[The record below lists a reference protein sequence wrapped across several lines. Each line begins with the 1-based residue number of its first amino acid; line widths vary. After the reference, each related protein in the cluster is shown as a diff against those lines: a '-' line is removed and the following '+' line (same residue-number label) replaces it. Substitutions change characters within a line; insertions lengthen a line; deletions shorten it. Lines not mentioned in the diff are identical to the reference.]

1 MPSSNTR
8 LSIADEK
15 KYVGLLFFFFA
26 FEIMS
31 WVPRFPEVKA
41 NLGLS
46 NGEFG
51 TYLSFG
57 SVGAV
62 LALLSSG
69 HFVHKFGARK
79 VLIISTVTMCLAI
92 GAVVHLQSALIFIF
106 VNIIN
111 GASISF
117 FNTALNAQA
126 FHAQDRAGELI
137 LSRQHGYWTIGAVAT
152 AIFSGFMVE
161 FVGIALHINVLTF
174 ILFFILL
181 SIIRKLGPELIKSSP
196 DDDSDFGVKDLFTS
210 FRIDYLVSTALVCG
224 IMVEFATADWS
235 AIYSKETIG
244 VRGSLATIPYILTFA
259 SMIVARLG
267 QNRITPYVSLE
278 QQIKFGSVI
287 GGVGFIGFILASSLL
302 VDHSKTAAYI
312 CTLIGFAIGGF
323 FSAILSPTLFTA
335 ANKRSSQPS
344 AVVFAQTGVIN
355 AIFVLIL
362 KTIIAWTA
370 QLTGSI
376 AIAMIIP
383 GLMLISVAF
392 MSRVAKDL

>member
-1 MPSSNTR
+1 MPSSKLG
-8 LSIADEK
+8 LSVSDEK
-15 KYVGLLFFFFA
+15 KYIGILFFLFA
-26 FEIMS
+26 VQIMS

-51 TYLSFG
+51 TYLSLG

-62 LALLSSG
+62 IAMLSSG
-69 HFVHKFGARK
+69 HFVHKLGAK
-79 VLIISTVTMCLAI
+79 PVLIISTLSMCLSI
-92 GAVVHLQSALIFIF
+92 SIIVHLQSTPIFI
-106 VNIIN
+106 IIN
-111 GASISF
+111 MINGGSIAA
-117 FNTALNAQA
+117 FNIALNAQA

-137 LSRQHGYWTIGAVAT
+137 LSRQHGYWTMGAVAT

-161 FVGIALHINVLTF
+161 FVGIALHINVLSVVV
-174 ILFFILL
+174 FFIIL
-181 SIIRKLGPELIKSSP
+181 SIIKKLEPEMIKPSP
-196 DDDSDFGVKDLFTS
+196 EDDSDFGVKDLFTS
-210 FRIDYLVSTALVCG
+210 FRIDYLVSAALVCG

-235 AIYSKETIG
+235 AIYAKETIG
-244 VRGSLATIPYILTFA
+244 VRGSLATIPYILTFTA
-259 SMIVARLG
+259 MIVGRLG
-267 QNRITPYVSLE
+267 QHRITPYVSLQ
-278 QQIKFGSVI
+278 QQIKYGSVI

-312 CTLIGFAIGGF
+312 CTLIGFSIGGL
-323 FSAILSPTLFTA
+323 FSAILSPTFFTA

-344 AVVFAQTGVIN
+344 AVVVGQMGVTN
-355 AIFVLIL
+355 AILTLIV
-362 KTIIAWTA
+362 KTIVAWTA

-392 MSRVAKDL
+392 MARAAKDL

>member
-1 MPSSNTR
+1 MLSSKAG
-8 LSIADEK
+8 LSINDEK
-15 KYVGLLFFFFA
+15 KYVGILFFLFA
-26 FEIMS
+26 VQIMS

-41 NLGLS
+41 NLGLP

-51 TYLSFG
+51 TYLSLG

-62 LALLSSG
+62 IAMLSSG
-69 HFVHKFGARK
+69 HFVHKFGAK
-79 VLIISTVTMCLAI
+79 TVLIISSLSMCLAASTI
-92 GAVVHLQSALIFIF
+92 VHLQSTPVFIIA
-106 VNIIN
+106 NMIN
-111 GASISF
+111 GASISA
-117 FNTALNAQA
+117 FNIALNAQA

-137 LSRQHGYWTIGAVAT
+137 LSRQHGYWTIGAVVT

-161 FVGIALHINVLTF
+161 FVGIALHINVLSA
-174 ILFFILL
+174 ILFLVILV
-181 SIIRKLGPELIKSSP
+181 IIKKLEPELIKPSP
-196 DDDSDFGVKDLFTS
+196 EDDSDFGFKDLFTS
-210 FRIDYLVSTALVCG
+210 FRIDYLVSAALICG

-235 AIYSKETIG
+235 AIYAKETIG
-244 VRGSLATIPYILTFA
+244 VRGSLATIPYILTFTA
-259 SMIVARLG
+259 MIVGRLG
-267 QNRITPYVSLE
+267 QHRITPYISLK
-278 QQIKFGSVI
+278 QQIKYGSVI

-302 VDHSKTAAYI
+302 VDYSKTAAYI

-323 FSAILSPTLFTA
+323 FSAILSPTFFTA

-344 AVVFAQTGVIN
+344 AVIFGQMGVIN
-355 AIFVLIL
+355 AILTLIV

-392 MSRVAKDL
+392 MSHAAKDL

>member
-1 MPSSNTR
+1 

-26 FEIMS
+26 VEIMS

-181 SIIRKLGPELIKSSP
+181 SIIRKLGPELIKPSP

-235 AIYSKETIG
+235 AIYSKETID

-355 AIFVLIL
+355 AILVLFV
-362 KTIIAWTA
+362 KTVIAWTA
-370 QLTGSI
+370 QFSGSI

-383 GLMLISVAF
+383 GLMLISVSF
-392 MSRVAKDL
+392 MSRVAKDI

>member
-92 GAVVHLQSALIFIF
+92 GAVVHLQSALIFTF

-259 SMIVARLG
+259 AMIVARLG

-344 AVVFAQTGVIN
+344 AVVFAQTGAIN

>member
-137 LSRQHGYWTIGAVAT
+137 LSRQHGYWTIGAVTT
-152 AIFSGFMVE
+152 AIISGFMVE

-181 SIIRKLGPELIKSSP
+181 SIIRKLGPELIKPSP

-224 IMVEFATADWS
+224 IMVEFCTADWS

-244 VRGSLATIPYILTFA
+244 VRGSLATIPYILTFTA
-259 SMIVARLG
+259 MIVGRLG
-267 QNRITPYVSLE
+267 QHRITPYVSLE
-278 QQIKFGSVI
+278 QQVKFGSVI
-287 GGVGFIGFILASSLL
+287 GGVGFSGFILASSFL

-344 AVVFAQTGVIN
+344 AVLFAQTGVIN
-355 AIFVLIL
+355 AILVLIV
-362 KTIIAWTA
+362 KTVIAWTA

>member
-137 LSRQHGYWTIGAVAT
+137 LSRQHGYWTIGAVTT
-152 AIFSGFMVE
+152 AIISGFMVE

-181 SIIRKLGPELIKSSP
+181 SIIRKLGPELIKPSP

-224 IMVEFATADWS
+224 IMVEFCTADWS

-244 VRGSLATIPYILTFA
+244 VRGSLATIPYILTFTA
-259 SMIVARLG
+259 MIVGRLG
-267 QNRITPYVSLE
+267 QHRITPYVSLE
-278 QQIKFGSVI
+278 QQVKFGSVI
-287 GGVGFIGFILASSLL
+287 GGVGFSGFILASSFL

-312 CTLIGFAIGGF
+312 CTLVGFAIGGF

-335 ANKRSSQPS
+335 ANRRSSQPS

-355 AIFVLIL
+355 AILVLIV
-362 KTIIAWTA
+362 KTVIAWTA